1 MGYDFTVEDVAFL
14 RSPSGRAALA
24 EAGALPLRPATR
36 LADVAA
42 VRRLVD
48 GRYAAAVLET
58 ALLRRSAVAKV
69 DTPESW
75 LFTDA
80 ALQQATATGV
90 AEHRAARFAGRDVHD
105 VTCSVGVDLVPMTR
119 VANRAVG
126 SDVDVVRLA
135 MARHNVLAAGCEPV
149 LARADALR
157 PVTQGCAVFA
167 DPGRRDA
174 SGRRRWRPADYQPAL
189 NELADTYRDRE
200 LAVKCAPGIDYA
212 DVPWAREVEIVS
224 LDGRVR
230 EACLWTSGL
239 ATEGVS
245 RRATVLRRDA
255 PMWTITD
262 ADGDDCPVRAAGE
275 WIVDPDGAVVRA
287 GLVRHFA
294 ARHGLGQLDPR
305 IAYLTGDSAPP
316 GMRAFRVL
324 EQGKYAEKALR
335 QMLRRHDIGRLEIL
349 VRGVDV
355 DPDALRARLRPR
367 GDTAGTVV
375 VTRIGR
381 TPVAFLCRAE

>member
-1 MGYDFTVEDVAFL
+1 LPYDFTLEDVAFL
-14 RSPSGRAALA
+14 RSPAGRAALA
-24 EAGALPLRPATR
+24 EAGELPLRPATR

-48 GRYAAAVLET
+48 GTFAAAVLET

-69 DTPESW
+69 DCPERW

-80 ALQQATATGV
+80 ALQQATATPV
-90 AEHRAARFAGRDVHD
+90 AEHRAARFAGRDAHD
-105 VTCSVGVDLVPMTR
+105 VTCSVGVDLIPLAR
-119 VANRAVG
+119 VANRCVG
-126 SDVDVVRLA
+126 SDVDMVRLA
-135 MARHNVLAAGCEPV
+135 MARHNLRAARCEPALV
-149 LARADALR
+149 RADALR
-157 PVTQGCAVFA
+157 PVTREGAVFA
-167 DPGRRDA
+167 DPGRRDDT
-174 SGRRRWRPADYQPAL
+174 GRRRWRPGDYRPAL
-189 NELADTYRDRE
+189 GELADTYRDRD
-200 LAVKCAPGIDYA
+200 LAVKCAPGIDFA

-245 RRATVLRRDA
+245 RRATVLRHGS

-262 ADGDDCPVRAAGE
+262 ADGDDCPVREAGE

-305 IAYLTGDSAPP
+305 IAYLTGDAAPP

-324 EQGKYAEKALR
+324 EQGRYAEKALR
-335 QMLRRHDIGRLEIL
+335 QMVRRHDIGRLEIL

-367 GDTAGTVV
+367 GDASGTVV

-381 TPVAFLCRAE
+381 TPVAYLCRAE